1 MKNGRRLGCFVAQDL
16 AILDHGQFLS
26 SPGEKLMT
34 IEFRLFGY
42 VISFSIGKPITIPS
56 HRFDGI

>member
-1 MKNGRRLGCFVAQDL
+1 
-16 AILDHGQFLS
+16 
-26 SPGEKLMT
+26 MT

-56 HRFDGI
+56 HRFDS